1 MEKHG
6 AAVEQ
11 SQLQEDLAVDPVLIR
26 VIRGQKT
33 VTIAL

>member
-11 SQLQEDLAVDPVLIR
+11 SQLQEDLAVHPVL
-26 VIRGQKT
+26 IRGQKT
-33 VTIAL
+33 VAIAL